1 MQQYNLNQLMPQW
14 QQLSPLLSVPHT
26 EEEYDHLVVFLDQLV
41 DEVGNDEGH
50 PLASLMETVGT
61 LIEAYDHQHYPF
73 SGGSPLEAL
82 KYLMKEQGLTQSDLP
97 EIGSQGVVSEVL
109 AGKRQLNTR
118 QIQALS
124 QRFQVSPATF
134 L

>member
-1 MQQYNLNQLMPQW
+1 MSPYNLNQLVPQW

-26 EEEYDHLVVFLDQLV
+26 EEEYDHLVAFLDHLV
-41 DEVGNDEGH
+41 DEVGNVEDH
-50 PLASLMETVGT
+50 PLAALMETVGT
-61 LIEAYDHQHYPF
+61 LIEAYDQQHYPF
-73 SGGSPLEAL
+73 SAGSPLEAL
-82 KYLMKEQGLTQSDLP
+82 KYLMREQCLTQSDLP

-118 QIQALS
+118 QIRALS